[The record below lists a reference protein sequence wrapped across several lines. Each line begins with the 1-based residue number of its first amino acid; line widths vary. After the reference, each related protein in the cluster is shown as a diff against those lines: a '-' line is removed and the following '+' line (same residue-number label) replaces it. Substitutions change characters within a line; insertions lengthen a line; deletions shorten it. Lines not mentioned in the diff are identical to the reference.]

1 MVWNWVRATP
11 GQASHAPLPL
21 DGVHRVRRRPAQGWR
36 GRPCRAQCSQPLST
50 AEAAN
55 RKCCSHFRMIG
66 ARRRSDGAP
75 HPPPIRHGVR
85 ADATC
90 PGVTAARAGAEG
102 MRNGAH
108 GRAPR
113 PGAHRRRSA
122 RRWIRPRD
130 ERGAWFAS
138 FSGSDR
144 SRRHKG
150 SSIPAANPFS
160 GCRTARDPVIGPY
173 PEELMGPSA
182 ELKKEAIPYPYPQSP
197 RRRAPCPLAKR
208 SLPSAWM
215 CAVIEY
221 SNVSPQP
228 PSRPHAGLQL

>member
-85 ADATC
+85 AQATC

-144 SRRHKG
+144 SRRHEG

-173 PEELMGPSA
+173 PEELMGPGA
-182 ELKKEAIPYPYPQSP
+182 ELKNWPALSQPSASWASFRRVHRTTQLIINAPSAVAEA
-197 RRRAPCPLAKR
+197 R
-208 SLPSAWM
+208 SLWWLASGGI
-215 CAVIEY
+215 V
-221 SNVSPQP
+221 
-228 PSRPHAGLQL
+228 